1 MREKRREATIERI
14 VDTALHL
21 LESEGFEALTI
32 QRLAKELG
40 YAVGAL
46 YRYFR
51 SKDALL
57 VALLHRIMDAVGEDM
72 SAGLEQ
78 VEAERREQ
86 LGAEI
91 EAISLTPREGLLRLV
106 VVCNVYVMFAQRRRA
121 EYGLI
126 STLIGDPR
134 EVLATEAAAPI
145 VRSLIRLQLMLTSVI
160 DDAVRAGALVPG
172 DARERG
178 VVLWSAMQ
186 GVLQL
191 RKLGRFGVAG
201 VELDR
206 LVPIALRTLMVG
218 WGADPTLIDELTP
231 QALAIAGRLAE
242 QRDLKHER
250 ARAARDGQDPDEPPD
265 EPEPEPGPDAIT
277 HEASGESSGEASGPD
292 VVAGV
297 PGPELDPLA
306 EELPR

>member
-57 VALLHRIMDAVGEDM
+57 VALLHRVMDRMGEDM

-78 VEAERREQ
+78 IERERRER
-86 LGAEI
+86 LAATGSIDSAPLDP
-91 EAISLTPREGLLRLV
+91 SEGLLRLI
-106 VVCNVYVMFAQRRRA
+106 VVCNVYVTFAQSRRA

-134 EVLATEAAAPI
+134 EVLATEAATPI
-145 VRSLIRLQLMLTSVI
+145 VRSLIRLQLMLTGVI
-160 DDAVRAGALVPG
+160 DDAVRSGAMAPG
-172 DARERG
+172 DARERS
-178 VVLWSAMQ
+178 VILWSAMQ

-206 LVPIALRTLMVG
+206 LVPIALRTLMIG
-218 WGADPTLIDELTP
+218 WGADAERIDQLTP
-231 QALAIAGRLAE
+231 HALEIAESLAK
-242 QRDLKHER
+242 QRDLKQER
-250 ARAARDGQDPDEPPD
+250 LRAAREAQDQLDDDEPGSADDNDAEVPD
-265 EPEPEPGPDAIT
+265 DRT
-277 HEASGESSGEASGPD
+277 T
-292 VVAGV
+292 
-297 PGPELDPLA
+297 
-306 EELPR
+306 

>member
-57 VALLHRIMDAVGEDM
+57 VAVLHRVMDRIGEDM
-72 SAGLEQ
+72 SAGLEW
-78 VEAERREQ
+78 VERERVAGGGSV
-86 LGAEI
+86 GAS
-91 EAISLTPREGLLRLV
+91 AGLLPLV
-106 VVCNVYVMFAQRRRA
+106 VVCNVYVGFAQNRRA

-134 EVLATEAAAPI
+134 EVLATEAATPI
-145 VRSLIRLQLMLTSVI
+145 VRSLIRLQLMLTAVI
-160 DDAVRAGALVPG
+160 DDAVRSGALAPG

-178 VVLWSAMQ
+178 VILWSAMQ

-206 LVPIALRTLMVG
+206 LVPIALRTLLIG
-218 WGADPTLIDELTP
+218 WGADAQHIDELTP
-231 QALAIAGRLAE
+231 KAVEIADALATQREAE
-242 QRDLKHER
+242 QDRLR
-250 ARAARDGQDPDEPPD
+250 VARDAQDPTDEDVPD
-265 EPEPEPGPDAIT
+265 DRSTG
-277 HEASGESSGEASGPD
+277 
-292 VVAGV
+292 
-297 PGPELDPLA
+297 
-306 EELPR
+306 

>member
-14 VDTALHL
+14 VDTALQL

-32 QRLAKELG
+32 QRLAKELS

-57 VALLHRIMDAVGEDM
+57 VALLHRIMDRVGEDM
-72 SAGLEQ
+72 TAGLEW
-78 VEAERREQ
+78 VERERNERLASEG
-86 LGAEI
+86 LPAD
-91 EAISLTPREGLLRLV
+91 TPPTASEGLLRLV
-106 VVCNVYVMFAQRRRA
+106 VVSNVYVAFAQSRRA

-134 EVLATEAAAPI
+134 EVLATEAATPI
-145 VRSLIRLQLMLTSVI
+145 VRSLIRLQLMLTAVI
-160 DDAVRAGALVPG
+160 DDAVRSGALVPG

-206 LVPIALRTLMVG
+206 LVPIALRTLLIG
-218 WGADPTLIDELTP
+218 WGADAKLIDQLTP
-231 QALAIAGRLAE
+231 HALEIANTLAKQRELKQERL
-242 QRDLKHER
+242 
-250 ARAARDGQDPDEPPD
+250 RAAREAQDQLDD
-265 EPEPEPGPDAIT
+265 DAEPGSTDEDVEVPDDRT
-277 HEASGESSGEASGPD
+277 T
-292 VVAGV
+292 
-297 PGPELDPLA
+297 
-306 EELPR
+306 

>member
-57 VALLHRIMDAVGEDM
+57 VAVLHRVMDRIGEDM
-72 SAGLEQ
+72 SAGLEWAGG
-78 VEAERREQ
+78 EGGE
-86 LGAEI
+86 GGD
-91 EAISLTPREGLLRLV
+91 GLLPLV
-106 VVCNVYVMFAQRRRA
+106 VVCNVYVGFAQNRRA

-134 EVLATEAAAPI
+134 EVLATEAATPI
-145 VRSLIRLQLMLTSVI
+145 VRSLIRLQLMLTSII
-160 DDAVRAGALVPG
+160 DDAVRSGALAPG

-178 VVLWSAMQ
+178 VILWSAMQ

-206 LVPIALRTLMVG
+206 LVPIALRTLLIG
-218 WGADPTLIDELTP
+218 WGADPQRIDELTP
-231 QALAIAGRLAE
+231 KAIAIAEALAN
-242 QRDLKHER
+242 
-250 ARAARDGQDPDEPPD
+250 ARGPGHPEPDPDPD
-265 EPEPEPGPDAIT
+265 PDPHDEGDA
-277 HEASGESSGEASGPD
+277 PD
-292 VVAGV
+292 DHSTG
-297 PGPELDPLA
+297 
-306 EELPR
+306 

>member
-57 VALLHRIMDAVGEDM
+57 VALLHRVMDRVGEDM
-72 SAGLEQ
+72 TAGLEW
-78 VEAERREQ
+78 VERERRER
-86 LGAEI
+86 
-91 EAISLTPREGLLRLV
+91 LTAADLPMTSPLSASEGLLRLV
-106 VVCNVYVMFAQRRRA
+106 VVGNVYVAFAQSRRA

-134 EVLATEAAAPI
+134 EVLATEAATPI
-145 VRSLIRLQLMLTSVI
+145 VRSLIRLQLMLTAII
-160 DDAVRAGALVPG
+160 DDAVRAGALAPG

-178 VVLWSAMQ
+178 VILWSAMQ

-206 LVPIALRTLMVG
+206 LVPIALRTLMIG
-218 WGADPTLIDELTP
+218 WGADAELIDQLTP
-231 QALAIAGRLAE
+231 HSLEIAETLAK
-242 QRDLKHER
+242 QRDLKQER
-250 ARAARDGQDPDEPPD
+250 LRAAREAQDQLDDDDDDEPNSTDDPDAEVPD
-265 EPEPEPGPDAIT
+265 DDRT
-277 HEASGESSGEASGPD
+277 T
-292 VVAGV
+292 
-297 PGPELDPLA
+297 
-306 EELPR
+306 